1 MIQNQ
6 QPFFSIIMPVYNRSG
21 MVRKSI
27 DSVLQQDETSW
38 ELLVIDDGSK
48 DDTADVIKTHY
59 RHEPRIKY
67 IYQENQERCV
77 ARNNGIKI
85 AEGTYVCFLDSDDFY
100 NENHLSSLRNAIT
113 GNHQAIAMF
122 FTDCNIHSMGI
133 SYQTE
138 HVNFTPDKPFGFFL
152 MYSIIPSR
160 VCIHHSILKDFNFL
174 PHIVIGEDTILW
186 SRIATR
192 YSIFH
197 VPQPSVN
204 YQIHDSNSVNL
215 KNNVFL
221 DRMLGLEELFK
232 LPEMQGRV
240 SRAIKNRAR
249 SDCYF
254 GIARH
259 HEMHRRFFKMF
270 YAIVCSLWYEPRG
283 PRVKKKIFMIYDYF

>member
-1 MIQNQ
+1 MIPNQ
-6 QPFFSIIMPVYNRSG
+6 LPYFSIIMPVYNRSD

-27 DSVLQQDETSW
+27 DSVLQQDEVSW
-38 ELLVIDDGSK
+38 ELLIIDDGSN
-48 DDTADVIKTHY
+48 DNTAEVISKHY
-59 RHEPRIKY
+59 GHEPRIKY
-67 IYQENQERCV
+67 IYQENQERSV
-77 ARNNGIKI
+77 ARNNGIKH
-85 AEGTYVCFLDSDDFY
+85 AQGTYICFLDSDDFY
-100 NENHLSSLRNAIT
+100 NENHLSLLRMAIT
-113 GNHQAIAMF
+113 GHHQPIAMF
-122 FTDCNIHSMGI
+122 FTDCNIYNMGI
-133 SYQTE
+133 TYQAE
-138 HVNFTPDKPFGFFL
+138 HVCFTPDKAFDFFL

-160 VCIHHSILKDFNFL
+160 VCIHYSILKVFNFI
-174 PHIVIGEDTILW
+174 PHIIIVEDTILW

-192 YSIFH
+192 FPIFH
-197 VPQPSVN
+197 LPHPSVN

-215 KNNVFL
+215 KNNAFL
-221 DRMLGLEELFK
+221 VRLRGLEELFK

>member
-1 MIQNQ
+1 MIQNL

-27 DSVLQQDETSW
+27 DSVLHQEENSW
-38 ELLVIDDGSK
+38 ELLIIDDGST
-48 DDTADVIKTHY
+48 DDTAAVIREHY
-59 RHEPRIKY
+59 QHDSRIKY

-77 ARNNGIKI
+77 ARNNGINK
-85 AEGTYVCFLDSDDFY
+85 AVGTYICFLDSDDFY
-100 NENHLSSLRNAIT
+100 NQNHLTLLRKAIS
-113 GNHQAIAMF
+113 GNQEKIAMF
-122 FTDCNIHSMGI
+122 FADCNIHSMGI

-138 HVNFTPDKPFGFFL
+138 NVNFTPEKPIDFFL

-160 VCIHHSILKDFNFL
+160 VCIHFSILREFLFL

-192 YSIFH
+192 FPVYH
-197 VPQPSVN
+197 VPQASVN

-215 KNNVFL
+215 KNNVFR
-221 DRMLGLEELFK
+221 DRLLGIEELFN

-240 SRAIKNRAR
+240 DKAIKNRVR

-259 HEMHRRFFKMF
+259 HEIHRRFFKMLA
-270 YAIVCSLWYEPRG
+270 AILCSLVYEPRG
-283 PRVKKKIFMIYDYF
+283 PRVKKKIFMLYDYF